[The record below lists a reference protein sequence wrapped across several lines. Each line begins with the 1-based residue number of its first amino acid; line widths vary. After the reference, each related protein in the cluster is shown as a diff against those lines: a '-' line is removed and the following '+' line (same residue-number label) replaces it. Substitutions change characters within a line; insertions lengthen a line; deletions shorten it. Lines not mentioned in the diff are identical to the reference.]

1 MNKFEII
8 DLAVNDAEVFK
19 TKCENK
25 EIRNVKIRIHCIE
38 CNKIVEKWP
47 DVRRFHNWF
56 YCPKCSTKLYRIRTW
71 GSLDKY
77 NEHMKKE
84 RENTLIAKYGS
95 LKKAQEIRLENQR
108 KYNRK
113 VHGCDYYFQTTEF
126 KNKLENKLTEM
137 NNGIKTTNVS
147 QIKEIRN
154 KIKETNKEKYGCEE
168 YMQSLDFKNKTIAT
182 SKSKYNTDSPN
193 SAKIVKKHKEDSVF
207 LKYGVTN
214 VNQLKEVREKIYK
227 TCMERY
233 GKLWNTYKYKYD
245 NIKFDSGWE
254 LIYYIWLKDHDIN
267 FKYHPKINFDYID
280 ENGKNSKYEPDF
292 LIDNKLYEIKGDH
305 FFNEQKQLINPY
317 DKNKPLCLK
326 KQQCMIDNGVK
337 ILTSIDL
344 KDSFDYFNT
353 LNLNLSS
360 FRVKRG
366 KNENNIIK

>member
-1 MNKFEII
+1 
-8 DLAVNDAEVFK
+8 
-19 TKCENK
+19 
-25 EIRNVKIRIHCIE
+25 
-38 CNKIVEKWP
+38 
-47 DVRRFHNWF
+47 
-56 YCPKCSTKLYRIRTW
+56 
-71 GSLDKY
+71 
-77 NEHMKKE
+77 
-84 RENTLIAKYGS
+84 
-95 LKKAQEIRLENQR
+95 
-108 KYNRK
+108 
-113 VHGCDYYFQTTEF
+113 
-126 KNKLENKLTEM
+126 M

-193 SAKIVKKHKEDSVF
+193 SAEIVKKHKEVSVF
-207 LKYGVTN
+207 KKYGVRN

-254 LIYYIWLKDHDIN
+254 LIYYIWLKDHDVN
-267 FKYHPKINFDYID
+267 FEYHPKINFDYID

-317 DKNKPLCLK
+317 DKNKPICFK

-366 KNENNIIK
+366 KK